1 MGQLL
6 SPGDYPPEPPA
17 APRVA
22 PDFDLT
28 DPDLYALR
36 VPQEELAELRRAA
49 PVRWNPQPTD
59 IGFNDEGF
67 WAVTRHS
74 DVVAVS
80 RDSDTWSSEENGAII
95 RFIRGTTREQVE
107 LQRVIMLNIDPPQHT
122 KLRGIVSRGFT
133 PRAINGL
140 HDVLA
145 ARAERIVSAAIS
157 AGTGDFVTDVACELP
172 LQAIAELLG
181 VPQEDRHKIFAWSND
196 MVGYDD
202 PDFEG
207 DGEQAA
213 AELVGYSMVMAA
225 DRRACPRDDIVTKL
239 VHAQV
244 DGGDLTEDEFG
255 FFVILLSVA
264 GNETTRNA
272 ISHGMLAFL
281 DNPDQWELFKAERP
295 KTAVDEI
302 VRWATPVTA
311 FQRTATRDTELGG
324 QAIRK
329 GERVGLFYRSANFDE
344 QAFDQP
350 ERFDVLRSPN
360 PHVGFGG
367 TGAHYCLG
375 ANLAR
380 LEIDLMFNA
389 IADAM
394 PDISKAGETQRLRS
408 GWLNGVKRLPVAYR

>member
-1 MGQLL
+1 MGQPL
-6 SPGDYPPEPPA
+6 SRGDDSPVPSA
-17 APRVA
+17 VSRVA

-28 DPDLYALR
+28 DPDLYAVR

-49 PVRWNPQPTD
+49 PVRWNPQPPD
-59 IGFNDEGF
+59 LGFNDDGF

-140 HDVLA
+140 RDVLA
-145 ARAERIVSAAIS
+145 ARAEHIVSAALS

-181 VPQEDRHKIFAWSND
+181 VPQEDRHKIFTWSNE

-207 DGEQAA
+207 DGELAA

-239 VHAQV
+239 VYAQV
-244 DGGDLTEDEFG
+244 DGGELTEDEFG

-281 DNPDQWELFKAERP
+281 DNPDQWEIYKAERP
-295 KTAVDEI
+295 NTAVDEI

-324 QAIRK
+324 QAIKK
-329 GERVGLFYRSANFDE
+329 GQRVGLFYRSANFDE
-344 QAFDQP
+344 QAFDHP
-350 ERFDVLRSPN
+350 DRFDVRRDPN

-380 LEIDLMFNA
+380 LEIDLMFSA

-394 PDISKAGETQRLRS
+394 PDISKAGEAQRLRS
-408 GWLNGVKRLPVAYR
+408 GWLNGVKRLPVSYT